1 MKIGILTQP
10 LHNNYG
16 GLLQAYALKETIE
29 SLGHEVIIINRR
41 VKESSEI
48 RRCASILKNKI
59 LGNKLSPSILLSKS
73 DKKTISQ
80 NTIAFREKYIP
91 NLSKLITNDREM
103 KSLNTLGFDG
113 YIVGSDQSWRPKYSP
128 SIQNY
133 FLDFAQNETNL
144 KRLTYSVSFGVSNWE
159 FTQLD
164 TKACASLVKKFDA
177 ISVREDSGIELVKNY
192 LDCEATHLVDPTML
206 LNKAD
211 YTKITE
217 NEKVEKS
224 EGTLKVYVLDRTQEK
239 MDFFSSLEAKLG
251 LKQFQIMPDKRL
263 NLDKVTD
270 IKDLIYPHPAK
281 WLKGFQDA
289 EFVITDSFHGTVFSI
304 LYNKP
309 FIALGNERRGM
320 SRFTSLLKMFGLQDR
335 LVLDLKADGAME
347 LLEQTVD
354 WQQVNEILRRER
366 EKAMNFLKDNLE
378 P

>member
-289 EFVITDSFHGTVFSI
+289 EFVITDSFHGTIFSI
-304 LYNKP
+304 LFNIPFLTIGNKS
-309 FIALGNERRGM
+309 RGM
-320 SRFTSLLKMFGLQDR
+320 ARFESLLKMFDLENR
-335 LVLDLKADGAME
+335 LITNLNEVNI
-347 LLEQTVD
+347 EQLVNDQID
-354 WQQVNEILRRER
+354 WKSVNDKLNDER
-366 EKAMNFLKDNLE
+366 ARAYNFLEENLK
-378 P
+378 